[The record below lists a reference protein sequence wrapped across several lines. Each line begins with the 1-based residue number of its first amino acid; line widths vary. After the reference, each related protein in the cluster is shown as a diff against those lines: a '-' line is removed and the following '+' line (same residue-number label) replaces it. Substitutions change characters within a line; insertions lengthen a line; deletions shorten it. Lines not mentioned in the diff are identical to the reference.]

1 MQQAFVSREEELSRL
16 ETLLS
21 LAMSGSGQVC
31 FVTGEAGVG
40 KTSLTAEFAHRA
52 EDQYSDLL
60 IAIGDCNSQT
70 GIGDPYLPFREVLS
84 MLAGDIDDRV
94 AQGMTSEE
102 NASRLRGFLG
112 VSKRIIKEVGPD
124 LIDIFVPGVAAMTK
138 AGSMVAGSRG
148 AGRAESPEDRATLRD
163 VAKDRDQSRIF
174 EQVTRVLVT
183 LAAERPLVVIL
194 DDLHWIDDSSASL
207 LFHIARRIEGSRIL
221 VVGTFRPEEID
232 IGRGEHRHPMSPI
245 VSEVKRHYGD
255 VVIELGLEDESS
267 ALAFVEQLLE
277 RESIVA
283 DSTFRERFVAQT
295 RGHPLFAI
303 ELLNDLRERGALVE
317 QEDGRWVEG
326 PDLDWTSL
334 PARTEG
340 VIEERISRLSDEL
353 QEILTVA
360 SIQGEVF
367 TAQVI
372 AAVLNLDERHLL
384 QVLTRELG
392 RVHRLVREEASERIG
407 GRRIS
412 QFRFRHQLFQ
422 KYLYDRLGMGER
434 EHLHEDVAT
443 SIEELYGEQRESMPV
458 VLAFHFDRANLP
470 DRAAHYYLKAGRRAV
485 EVYAYREA
493 VAHARAGIEILA
505 GDAKDELD
513 LRLELGLLLGDA
525 SLRAGNAVDSMV
537 AFRETAELALEHD
550 SQEAAAEAAIGY
562 TEPGWRYNAID
573 DTTVDLLRRSL
584 ALLDESD
591 SDLRARLLA
600 NFARATQE
608 TQSGDDSLAMVAEAT
623 AMARRLDNP
632 RALVDCL
639 RIRFNIDREP
649 ENIHGRL
656 ELADEILN
664 LTRGLED
671 KALLMESLAFSLYD
685 NLATGDI
692 ASCESSLEEMR
703 TIAAE
708 AADPFYVYH
717 ETTMR
722 VALLILRGAF
732 EEAERCAIEAMQTG
746 KELGVTQVDGVMGVQ
761 MFTVRREQ
769 GRLAQFAP
777 VIRTFLDQ
785 EGADSA
791 WRPGLTLACADVGD
805 LQEARKQFDI
815 IANDNFSA
823 IAQDSLRQT
832 CLCYL
837 AEVCDAL
844 GDTKRAEELYDM
856 LLPYAE
862 FVLVVGNA
870 TACLGSTARYLGQLA
885 TLLERFDAAEQH
897 FEFAG
902 DLNRRTAAA
911 PWLAHSNYE
920 FARMLIRRGDTGD
933 RGRAADLLADAEH
946 TSRELGMGYL
956 LGKIGA
962 VRDAL

>member
-1 MQQAFVSREEELSRL
+1 MQQAFVSREHELSRL
-16 ETLLS
+16 DNLLS
-21 LAMSGSGQVC
+21 QAMSGNGQVC

-52 EDQYSDLL
+52 EDRYSDLL

-148 AGRAESPEDRATLRD
+148 AGRGEPAEDRATLRE

-221 VVGTFRPEEID
+221 VIGTLRPEEID
-232 IGRGEHRHPMSPI
+232 IGRGEARHPMSSI

-277 RESIVA
+277 RESIVTDA
-283 DSTFRERFVAQT
+283 TFRERFVAQT

-303 ELLNDLRERGALVE
+303 ELLNDMRERGVLVE
-317 QEDGRWVEG
+317 EEDGRWIEG
-326 PDLDWTSL
+326 PELDWTTL

-340 VIEERISRLSDEL
+340 VIEERISRLSGEL
-353 QEILTVA
+353 QDILTVA
-360 SIQGEVF
+360 SIQGGTF
-367 TAQVI
+367 TVQII
-372 AAVLNLDERHLL
+372 ATVLDFDERQLL
-384 QVLTRELG
+384 KVLTRELE

-412 QFRFRHQLFQ
+412 QFRFQHQLFQ
-422 KYLYDRLGMGER
+422 KYLYDRLGMSER
-434 EHLHEDVAT
+434 ELLHEDVAK
-443 SIEELYGEQRESMPV
+443 SIEELYGEQRESLPI
-458 VLAFHFDRANLP
+458 VLAFHFDRANIP
-470 DRAAHYYLKAGRRAV
+470 DRAAYYYLKAGRRAV
-485 EVYAYREA
+485 AVYAYREA

-505 GDAKDELD
+505 GDTNDELG
-513 LRLELGLLLGDA
+513 LRLDLGLLLGDA
-525 SLRAGNAVDSMV
+525 SLRGGNAVDSMV

-550 SQEAAAEAAIGY
+550 AQEAAAKAAIGY
-562 TEPGWRYNAID
+562 TQPGWRYNVID
-573 DTTVDLLRRSL
+573 ATTIDLLRRSL

-600 NFARATQE
+600 NFARATQGTE
-608 TQSGDDSLAMVAEAT
+608 SEDDSLAMVAEAT
-623 AMARRLDNP
+623 AMARRLENP

-639 RIRFNIDREP
+639 RIRFNIDRGP
-649 ENIHGRL
+649 ESIHERL
-656 ELADEILN
+656 ALADEILH
-664 LTRGLED
+664 LTRNLDD

-685 NLATGDI
+685 RLATGDI
-692 ASCESSLEEMR
+692 ASCENSLEEMR
-703 TIAAE
+703 PIAAE

-717 ETTMR
+717 EATMR

-732 EEAERCAIEAMQTG
+732 DEAERCAVEAMQTG
-746 KELGVTQVDGVMGVQ
+746 KELGVTQVDGVMGLQ
-761 MFTVRREQ
+761 IFTVRREQ

-777 VIRTFLDQ
+777 VIRTFLDR
-785 EGADSA
+785 EGADSS

-805 LQEARKQFDI
+805 LEEARKQFDI
-815 IANDNFSA
+815 IAEDNFSA

-844 GDTKRAEELYDM
+844 GDAERAEALYDM

-862 FVLVVGNA
+862 LVLVVGNA

-885 TLLERFDAAEQH
+885 AVMGRFDEAGQH

-911 PWLAHSNYE
+911 PWLAHSNHE
-920 FARMLIRRGDTGD
+920 FARMLIRRGDAGD
-933 RGRAADLLADAEH
+933 RGRILDLLAEAEQNA
-946 TSRELGMGYL
+946 RELGMAYL
-956 LGKIGA
+956 LGKLGA